1 MPLEG
6 IIGDAVITGAVPE
19 DDWRAVV
26 TGRIPKPAVVTGKI
40 PKPPSVTGRIPRPDE
55 PSGRTWLENIVR
67 EVISEADRPTGG
79 RLWTALG
86 KPVVEGKIPKPPS
99 VTGKIP
105 NPNDVVDSLLGGIDR
120 AVKGGLGKLFGQP
133 AQTSSESK
141 QQEQK
146 QEQKQEQ
153 QQEQKQE
160 ADVEARVQELMS
172 KLNPENVVRALEIMK
187 YGGFP
192 YTMGS
197 FAKAYSMTVNE
208 LSDEEKKALD
218 ELVKL
223 IGKDTSIADEVEG
236 LPLGVGK
243 KKGVVTGK
251 IPKPSSEPKLS
262 TSPLSST
269 HEKLATAIG
278 GESPSVIEQSTANA
292 INELFKGNIEEYKK
306 KAEEADAKL
315 ADLMSKYVDMS
326 NKIYDKLLEVY
337 KPLINYEIKDE
348 NKRNEL
354 FRNLAIAITGLASV
368 AMGGANV
375 LGFTSALPNVMKQW
389 KEMDEEEYRRQLER
403 FKFELEKAKLHGD
416 ILLEKLRNDRD
427 IILRDMTLSQQEK
440 MMYLKM
446 LEQNKLEWLK
456 FNTRMLHD
464 AMMAARRVVRS
475 SGDAWERHV
484 DVKARIA
491 EEIDQLY
498 RQADEVEKT
507 DSKKAE
513 ELRRQAAL
521 LGSVYGIRVP
531 SMPKKEKEKKV
542 DVGYYRSFLGL
553 KRQLEEQI
561 TKGNYEE
568 ARKIMDQLQEIAT
581 RAIEDTNDK
590 TLWNAVN
597 KMLEDLTYTIK
608 GQGK

>member
-6 IIGDAVITGAVPE
+6 IIGDAVVAGAVPKD
-19 DDWRAVV
+19 DDWK
-26 TGRIPKPAVVTGKI
+26 TVVTGKI
-40 PKPPSVTGRIPRPDE
+40 PKPGAQDTYGTVAEIIKKSL
-55 PSGRTWLENIVR
+55 SF
-67 EVISEADRPTGG
+67 
-79 RLWTALG
+79 
-86 KPVVEGKIPKPPS
+86 
-99 VTGKIP
+99 
-105 NPNDVVDSLLGGIDR
+105 VDD
-120 AVKGGLGKLFGQP
+120 GLQKLFGKP
-133 AQTSSESK
+133 AQPSSETK
-141 QQEQK
+141 Q

-160 ADVEARVQELMS
+160 ADTSARVQELMS
-172 KLNPENVVRALEIMK
+172 KLNEEKVRKALEVMK

-197 FAKAYSMTVNE
+197 FANAYSMAIE
-208 LSDEEKKALD
+208 ASGGKLSDVEKEALE

-223 IGKDTSIADEVEG
+223 VGKDTPIVDETG
-236 LPLGVGK
+236 SFAPGVSK
-243 KKGVVTGK
+243 RKSVVTGK
-251 IPKPSSEPKLS
+251 IPKSSPEPKLS

-269 HEKLATAIG
+269 HEKLATALG
-278 GESPSVIEQSTANA
+278 GESPSVIEQSTINA

-348 NKRNEL
+348 SKRNEL
-354 FRNLAIAITGLASV
+354 FRNLAIAITGLAAV
-368 AMGGANV
+368 GMGGSAV
-375 LGFTSALPNVMKQW
+375 LGFTSALPSVMKQW
-389 KEMDEEEYRRQLER
+389 KEMDEEEYKRQLER

-427 IILRDMTLSQQEK
+427 VILKDMALSQQEK
-440 MMYLKM
+440 LMYLKM

-464 AMMAARRVVRS
+464 AMMAARKVIRGG
-475 SGDAWERHV
+475 GDAWERHV
-484 DVKARIA
+484 DAKARAA

-521 LGSVYGIRVP
+521 LGAVYGIKVP
-531 SMPKKEKEKKV
+531 SMPKKEKKV
-542 DVGYYRSFLGL
+542 DVGYYKSFLEL

-561 TKGNYEE
+561 TRGNYEE
-568 ARKIMDQLQEIAT
+568 ARKIMDQLQEV
-581 RAIEDTNDK
+581 AIKAMENTNDK

-597 KMLEDLTYTIK
+597 QMLEDLTYTIK